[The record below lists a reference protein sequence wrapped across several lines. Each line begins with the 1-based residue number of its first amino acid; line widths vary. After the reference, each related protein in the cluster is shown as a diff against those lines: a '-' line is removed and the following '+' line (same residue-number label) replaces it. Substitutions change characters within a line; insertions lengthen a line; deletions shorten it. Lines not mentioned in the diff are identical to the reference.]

1 MTRPEHRDA
10 DLTPFTAL
18 SERLRRRLF
27 VYVAS
32 TDEPVGRTQA
42 AEALGITR
50 SVAAFHMDKLVEV
63 GLFAVEYRRPP
74 GRRGPGAGRPAKLY
88 RALVSELVFSVPERR
103 YELAAAIL
111 SEAMAEAESGSVSVS
126 DALRIAGAFV
136 RAGHWCWLRGTG
148 RSRIAEQ
155 PRAGRDRPDLVRL
168 RALHLRESYRIGQL
182 SLPRSGRDAARSHL
196 RNEPPD
202 VERPLKGSRRNGPRS
217 TRVQPTLGRC
227 CVTIRAR
234 ALRAS

>member
-126 DALRIAGAFV
+126 DALRIA
-136 RAGHWCWLRGTG
+136 
-148 RSRIAEQ
+148 
-155 PRAGRDRPDLVRL
+155 
-168 RALHLRESYRIGQL
+168 
-182 SLPRSGRDAARSHL
+182 ARSFGRAIGAGCEGPDEAGSPSSLERVATVLTSCGYEPCISASHIELVNCPFHALAETQREVICEMNL
-196 RNEPPD
+196 RM
-202 VERPLKGSRRNGPRS
+202 LKGLLKGAGA
-217 TRVQPTLGRC
+217 TDLAARVQPTLGRC